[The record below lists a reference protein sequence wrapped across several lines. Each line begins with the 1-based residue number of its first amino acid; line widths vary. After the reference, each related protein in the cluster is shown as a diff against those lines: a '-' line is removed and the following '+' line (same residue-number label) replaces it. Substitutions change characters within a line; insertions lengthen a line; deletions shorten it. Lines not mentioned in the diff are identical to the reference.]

1 MGPVEPIS
9 ILFGANMADSTPDTP
24 VAHPPPSSRGAGW
37 RADPQWV
44 AKKELGGHGECY
56 REELLPPYTLPDP
69 LAVPPGPRISTAAQW
84 ETTGRPRTLELFREH
99 VYGHSAPAGDVRFE
113 VLGTDPHAMQGRAT
127 LKQVKITSTQGG
139 KSFSFPFSL
148 LVPNRRNGPAPA
160 FLLIN
165 NRAASVADATRGA
178 DDPFWPVETIL
189 ERGYATGVFR
199 TWDVDPD
206 KDGEE
211 ARAGGVR
218 GVFTS
223 PGQPGRDAWG
233 TIGAWAWGASRAM
246 DYLQQDSEIDGGK
259 VAVIGHSRGGKT
271 ALWAGAQDER
281 FAMAISNE
289 SGCAGAALSRR
300 LLGETV
306 AIINRNLGYWFCGN
320 FHRYS
325 GQEAQLPIDQH
336 QLIAL
341 LAPRAVAVGSAD
353 EDLWADPR
361 GEFLGLAH
369 ASPVYG
375 LYGQPA
381 IDPEEMPPL
390 NRPLNRGRRHYHIRP
405 GGHNLTPLDWGYYMD
420 FADQCWGRGP
430 GKQG

>member
-1 MGPVEPIS
+1 
-9 ILFGANMADSTPDTP
+9 
-24 VAHPPPSSRGAGW
+24 
-37 RADPQWV
+37 
-44 AKKELGGHGECY
+44 
-56 REELLPPYTLPDP
+56 
-69 LAVPPGPRISTAAQW
+69 
-84 ETTGRPRTLELFREH
+84 
-99 VYGHSAPAGDVRFE
+99 
-113 VLGTDPHAMQGRAT
+113 
-127 LKQVKITSTQGG
+127 
-139 KSFSFPFSL
+139 
-148 LVPNRRNGPAPA
+148 
-160 FLLIN
+160 
-165 NRAASVADATRGA
+165 
-178 DDPFWPVETIL
+178 
-189 ERGYATGVFR
+189 
-199 TWDVDPD
+199 
-206 KDGEE
+206 
-211 ARAGGVR
+211 
-218 GVFTS
+218 
-223 PGQPGRDAWG
+223 
-233 TIGAWAWGASRAM
+233 M

-281 FAMAISNE
+281 FAMASSNE

-300 LLGETV
+300 PLGETV
-306 AIINRNLGYWFCGN
+306 ALINRNLGYWFCGK

-369 ASPVYG
+369 ASPVHG

-405 GGHNLTPLDWGYYMD
+405 GGHNLRPLDWGYYMD